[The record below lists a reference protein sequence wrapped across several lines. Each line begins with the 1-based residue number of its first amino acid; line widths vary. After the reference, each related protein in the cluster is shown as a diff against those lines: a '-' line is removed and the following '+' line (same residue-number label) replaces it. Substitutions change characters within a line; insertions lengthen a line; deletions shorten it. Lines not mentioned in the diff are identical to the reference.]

1 MKTLLGLILNLSEH
15 NGFKC
20 VITINMSLAEATG
33 IQGIRPTEKLPKT
46 KVLEVEGLSTKQHF
60 EPIIL
65 HLLRKHSGL
74 TKIKVDLFP
83 TNSVSPN

>member
-33 IQGIRPTEKLPKT
+33 IQGIRPRYGEASQNQGFGSERVINKT
-46 KVLEVEGLSTKQHF
+46 TF
-60 EPIIL
+60 
-65 HLLRKHSGL
+65 R
-74 TKIKVDLFP
+74 
-83 TNSVSPN
+83 TNYIASLKEA